1 MDIIDFSKGF
11 VFLDKELEKLSP
23 DAESRRRHADKLI
36 RAHLRDGR
44 EQWFLVHVEVQ
55 GYSDPDFGRRMFQ
68 YFYRIR
74 DKYDRPLTALAI
86 YTDRNR
92 KFHFSEYREDY
103 LGTGVRYYFKK
114 FVLIDHAL
122 KELRASGNLFGLM
135 LEVARRD
142 FNLIKKPDDYRLSI
156 KLRLA
161 RRLYMQGIGKRK
173 IKGLFDFIEY
183 YTRFDQIEFYDKFEK
198 GIQSITKS
206 KETMGVREAILE
218 DLKKRSREEGLKEGL
233 KEKEIAI
240 KEMERQV
247 IFRAWKKGMATGDI
261 ADLVNLP
268 VEEVENM
275 IQEFRDSQPED

>member
-1 MDIIDFSKGF
+1 MVEEDTLWKGVIEELVEEFIRFFFPEAVETNDFSKGF

-55 GYSDPDFGRRMFQ
+55 GYDDPDFGRRMFQ

-114 FVLIDHAL
+114 FV
-122 KELRASGNLFGLM
+122 
-135 LEVARRD
+135 
-142 FNLIKKPDDYRLSI
+142 
-156 KLRLA
+156 
-161 RRLYMQGIGKRK
+161 
-173 IKGLFDFIEY
+173 
-183 YTRFDQIEFYDKFEK
+183 
-198 GIQSITKS
+198 
-206 KETMGVREAILE
+206 
-218 DLKKRSREEGLKEGL
+218 
-233 KEKEIAI
+233 
-240 KEMERQV
+240 
-247 IFRAWKKGMATGDI
+247 
-261 ADLVNLP
+261 
-268 VEEVENM
+268 
-275 IQEFRDSQPED
+275 